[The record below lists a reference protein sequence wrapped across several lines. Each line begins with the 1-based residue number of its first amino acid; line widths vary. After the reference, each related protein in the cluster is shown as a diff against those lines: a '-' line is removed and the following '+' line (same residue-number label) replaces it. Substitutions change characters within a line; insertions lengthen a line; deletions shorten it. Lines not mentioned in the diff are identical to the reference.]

1 MIFVN
6 KKKNKDI
13 EKEIK
18 KEDIVKKIT
27 ISGIVYPNSS
37 ANVGGKLVYGK
48 KGFIQSKIEKEVPAP
63 YCVVDENGNR
73 IGWISEESI
82 SKKKDSK

>member
-37 ANVGGKLVYGK
+37 ANVGG
-48 KGFIQSKIEKEVPAP
+48 
-63 YCVVDENGNR
+63 
-73 IGWISEESI
+73 IS
-82 SKKKDSK
+82 